1 MDKLLELLKEHG
13 RASTEELAE
22 QLEMS
27 PEDVEQQIRDYE
39 TNGIIK
45 GYKAIINREELPETS
60 IPVVAL
66 VELTISPQPDTGF
79 EAVAHEIEKH
89 PQVTDCYLCSG
100 DYDLLVRIESDEM
113 REISNFIARELA
125 PNPNITETVSHFL
138 LKTYKEDRVRF
149 DGEVSDQRL
158 SISL

>member
-1 MDKLLELLKEHG
+1 MDRLLELLKENG
-13 RASTEELAE
+13 RATPEELSE
-22 QLEMS
+22 SLDQPVDEVKQ
-27 PEDVEQQIRDYE
+27 EIREYE
-39 TNGIIK
+39 KNGVIK
-45 GYKAIINREELPETS
+45 GYKAIINREELPETT

-79 EAVAHEIEKH
+79 EAVAREIEKH

-113 REISNFIARELA
+113 REISDFIARELA

-149 DGEVSDQRL
+149 DGEMPDPRL